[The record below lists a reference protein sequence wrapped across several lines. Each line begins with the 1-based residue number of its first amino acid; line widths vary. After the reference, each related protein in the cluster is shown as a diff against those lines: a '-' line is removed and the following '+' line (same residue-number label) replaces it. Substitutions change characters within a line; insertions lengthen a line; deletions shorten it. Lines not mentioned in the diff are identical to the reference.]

1 MRFREIVT
9 EQRSDWV
16 ERFAELG
23 IQDAEDYFYNWM
35 HRGQFKLSNDQMDR
49 YEAAFYLIRSVLPD
63 SVIQS
68 YGRLPVMYRGM
79 RFPKQTLQKLNHGG
93 IPIKSKIMAWTQY
106 KKNASSYAFHGSGLI
121 LKHQPQQQEVVLSLN
136 KETINF
142 LHLPQKYWIANPGET
157 ILSLPILNITP
168 EMVDQIIQ

>member
-1 MRFREIVT
+1 
-9 EQRSDWV
+9 
-16 ERFAELG
+16 
-23 IQDAEDYFYNWM
+23 
-35 HRGQFKLSNDQMDR
+35 
-49 YEAAFYLIRSVLPD
+49 
-63 SVIQS
+63 
-68 YGRLPVMYRGM
+68 
-79 RFPKQTLQKLNHGG
+79 
-93 IPIKSKIMAWTQY
+93 MAWTPY